1 MSRSLFTRGPISPA
15 FVAESLAS
23 HGSKTEIGA
32 HSLFLGQVRADE
44 GKNGQVRVAGGQV
57 RVAGGQVIAI
67 EYTAYEDMALDK
79 MHEIREAIFA
89 RHPLTCLHVYHSLG
103 RVEAGEISLF
113 VFASA
118 PHRRAAI
125 DACAETV
132 EAIKA
137 SLPVWGREILEQGQ
151 SRWKWST

>member
-1 MSRSLFTRGPISPA
+1 MSRNFFIDGPIPPTL
-15 FVAESLAS
+15 VTEYR
-23 HGSKTEIGA
+23 HGNCGA
-32 HSLFLGQVRADE
+32 HSIFLGQVRDE
-44 GKNGQVRVAGGQV
+44 GGTVVA
-57 RVAGGQVIAI
+57 ID
-67 EYTAYEDMALDK
+67 YTAYEDMALDK
-79 MHEIREAIFA
+79 MHEIREALFA
-89 RHPLTCLHVYHSLG
+89 RHTLTCLHVFHSLG
-103 RVEAGEISLF
+103 RVKAGEISLLII
-113 VFASA
+113 ASA

>member
-1 MSRSLFTRGPISPA
+1 MPWKGGYWAGWRFKTNPMSGNFFIDGAIPPNLITGFLQTGC
-15 FVAESLAS
+15 
-23 HGSKTEIGA
+23 GA
-32 HSLFLGQVRADE
+32 HSIFLGQVRDE
-44 GKNGQVRVAGGQV
+44 SGTVT
-57 RVAGGQVIAI
+57 AI
-67 EYTAYEDMALDK
+67 DYTAYEDMALDK
-79 MHEIREAIFA
+79 MHEIRETIFA

-103 RVEAGEISLF
+103 RVAAGEISLF
-113 VFASA
+113 VLASA

-137 SLPVWGREILEQGQ
+137 SLPVWGREIFEQGQ